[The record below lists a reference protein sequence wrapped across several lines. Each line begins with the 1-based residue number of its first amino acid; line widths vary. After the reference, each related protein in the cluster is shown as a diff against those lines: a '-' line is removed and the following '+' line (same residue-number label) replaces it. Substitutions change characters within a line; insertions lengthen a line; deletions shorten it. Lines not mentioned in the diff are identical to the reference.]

1 MEAALQGWSGA
12 SIQTSQQGRGKPTE
26 LAPEALMRVLSY
38 LTFHPSFGKNDYKR
52 PSAPSGD
59 IQDRLPSDTT
69 IQKALGYLDNIGP
82 GSLQADV
89 RMQLI

>member
-1 MEAALQGWSGA
+1 MEAALKWWSGA
-12 SIQTSQQGRGKPTE
+12 SVQTSKQGRGKPTE

-38 LTFHPSFGKNDYKR
+38 LTFHPSLGKNDYKR
-52 PSAPSGD
+52 PGAPSGD

-69 IQKALGYLDNIGP
+69 VQKALGHLDNISP

-89 RMQLI
+89 WMQLI